1 MGRKKVYDETLRL
14 RLLDR
19 AGELLTEGGSDA
31 LSLRDLAKSAG
42 TSTSAVYSL
51 FGGKSDLLRALYI
64 EGFRRLSWRL
74 RSVDPAPGP
83 VEHLVQLAH
92 AYRAS
97 ALADPN
103 YYRATFS
110 RHHDEKDEDFIRAG
124 ASAFEPLLETVQRGI
139 KTGSLVE
146 EDPMAVASALWALV
160 HGLVTLEL
168 SDLLLRQDTESFDYA
183 VRAALRGWQADIAS
197 R

>member
-51 FGGKSDLLRALYI
+51 FGGKPDLLRALYI
-64 EGFRRLSWRL
+64 EGFRRLSRRL
-74 RSVDPAPGP
+74 RSVDPDPDP
-83 VEHLVQLAH
+83 VEELVQLAH
-92 AYRAS
+92 AYRSS

-103 YYRATFS
+103 YYRAIFG
-110 RHHDEKDEDFIRAG
+110 RGHDDQDQEVATAG
-124 ASAFEPLLETVQRGI
+124 AGAFGPLLEAVQRGI
-139 KTGSLVE
+139 SAGKLVD
-146 EDPMAVASALWALV
+146 EDPMAIASALWALV

-168 SDLLLRQDTESFDYA
+168 SDLLRHEAEGFDYA
-183 VRAALRGWQADIAS
+183 ARAALRGWRTDTAA